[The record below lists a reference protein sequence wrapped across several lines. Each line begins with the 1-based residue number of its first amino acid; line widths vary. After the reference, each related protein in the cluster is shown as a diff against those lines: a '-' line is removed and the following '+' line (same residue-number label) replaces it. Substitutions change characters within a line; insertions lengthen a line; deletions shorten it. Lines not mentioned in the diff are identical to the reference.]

1 MQQARCLPLP
11 GFTDPVIEEKK
22 ADFGT
27 LTDLRAARPS
37 YLYSDHFRLTLKGRP
52 IALILTHPLP
62 SSNRGEIE
70 AEEEEKEERRGEKQT
85 GRVRKTFPHLNGQL
99 NCRVDVTRA
108 LMSIPLIWAKRANK
122 DNVVLLRRLSLS
134 CQFYSYFWTIHFQI
148 SMIFNDL

>member
-11 GFTDPVIEEKK
+11 GFTDLVIEEKK

-52 IALILTHPLP
+52 IALILAHPLP

-70 AEEEEKEERRGEKQT
+70 EKEEERREKKQT
-85 GRVRKTFPHLNGQL
+85 GRVRKAFSHLNGQL
-99 NCRVDVTRA
+99 NCRVDITPA
-108 LMSIPLIWAKRANK
+108 
-122 DNVVLLRRLSLS
+122 
-134 CQFYSYFWTIHFQI
+134 
-148 SMIFNDL
+148 

>member
-52 IALILTHPLP
+52 IALILAHPLP
-62 SSNRGEIE
+62 SSNRREIE
-70 AEEEEKEERRGEKQT
+70 KKKEERREK
-85 GRVRKTFPHLNGQL
+85 
-99 NCRVDVTRA
+99 
-108 LMSIPLIWAKRANK
+108 NK
-122 DNVVLLRRLSLS
+122 
-134 CQFYSYFWTIHFQI
+134 QAG
-148 SMIFNDL
+148 

>member
-52 IALILTHPLP
+52 IALILAHPLP
-62 SSNRGEIE
+62 SSNGGEIE
-70 AEEEEKEERRGEKQT
+70 EKKEERREK
-85 GRVRKTFPHLNGQL
+85 
-99 NCRVDVTRA
+99 
-108 LMSIPLIWAKRANK
+108 NK
-122 DNVVLLRRLSLS
+122 
-134 CQFYSYFWTIHFQI
+134 QAG
-148 SMIFNDL
+148 